1 MNKNK
6 NRLLVQCFMKML
18 QQRIEKDKVESIS
31 PVFGNILSKDE
42 LQNIFKWMY
51 PDRAPETHDFETMD
65 KQDLLE
71 AIADDIHILSYSIE
85 KWKKEL
91 EEKITPQKVYDVLC
105 QLQIETH
112 YLMTKIL
119 ADWDEYDHSN
129 FKALCRKAGTPMPLY
144 AVFKSSVKEE
154 DKYITLPLSQYYQ
167 THWEAQEKIVLLM
180 SEEGFPET
188 QLQILSL

>member
-18 QQRIEKDKVESIS
+18 QQRIERDQVENIS
-31 PVFGNILSKDE
+31 PVFGSILSKDE
-42 LQNIFKWMY
+42 LQKIFKWMY
-51 PDRAPETHDFETMD
+51 PDRAPETYDFETMD

-71 AIADDIHILSYSIE
+71 AIGDDIHILSYFIE
-85 KWKKEL
+85 RWNKEL

-129 FKALCRKAGTPMPLY
+129 FKALCRKAGTPQPLY
-144 AVFKSSVKEE
+144 AVFESSIKEE

-167 THWEAQEKIVLLM
+167 MHWEAQEKLSLLM

>member
-18 QQRIEKDKVESIS
+18 QQRIEKDKVENIS
-31 PVFGNILSKDE
+31 PIFGSILSKDE
-42 LQNIFKWMY
+42 LQKIFKWLY
-51 PDRAPETHDFETMD
+51 PDRVPETYDFETMD

-71 AIADDIHILSYSIE
+71 AIGDDIHILSYSIE

-129 FKALCRKAGTPMPLY
+129 FKALCRKAGTPQPLY
-144 AVFKSSVKEE
+144 AVFESSVKEE

-167 THWEAQEKIVLLM
+167 THWEAQEKIALLM
-180 SEEGFPET
+180 SEEDFPET